1 MSTIVKDPV
10 RSRRPGL
17 PFRPRPTDLDPR
29 DTTLTQEQRTRRTRS
44 VLVLLVVLTL
54 AGAAAY
60 LLYDVRGSWSY
71 AMDLRTRQLAALLI
85 TGAAVGASSVVFQ
98 TVTGSRILTPSVMGF
113 DALYMLIQTVI
124 VYTLGSAAFLAL
136 TPGQHFLI
144 DAVLLTVFGWLLFTW
159 LFRRSSRNL
168 LMLVLVGVV
177 LGSFFGSLTSLASRL
192 LSPDDFLTLQDVMFA
207 SFSTATP
214 ELLWTAGI
222 VTTLGLAALVPLCRR
237 LDVVA
242 LGHDHAIALGVPFHL
257 VVRIT
262 LAVVTLLVA
271 SATALVGP
279 MLFLGLI
286 VANLAREIVPTH
298 KHIVLVPVAALV
310 GVLTCVV
317 GQFVVVHV
325 FDLSTTL
332 SVVVN
337 LVGGI
342 YFLRLLM
349 RTVSL

>member
-1 MSTIVKDPV
+1 M
-10 RSRRPGL
+10 
-17 PFRPRPTDLDPR
+17 
-29 DTTLTQEQRTRRTRS
+29 
-44 VLVLLVVLTL
+44 LLVVLTL

>member
-29 DTTLTQEQRTRRTRS
+29 DTTLTQEQRTRRTRF

-71 AMDLRTRQLAALLI
+71 AMDLRTRQLAALVI

>member
-1 MSTIVKDPV
+1 MTTIAPAP
-10 RSRRPGL
+10 S
-17 PFRPRPTDLDPR
+17 RPTSA
-29 DTTLTQEQRTRRTRS
+29 DTPATEAQRRTRTRA
-44 VLVLLVVLTL
+44 VLLVLGVLV
-54 AGAAAY
+54 AAACTAY

-71 AMDLRTRQLAALLI
+71 AMDLRTRQLAALVI
-85 TGAAVGASSVVFQ
+85 TGAAAGASSLVFQ
-98 TVTGSRILTPSVMGF
+98 TVAGSRILTPSVMGF

-136 TPGQHFLI
+136 TPGQHFVL
-144 DAVLLTVFGWLLFTW
+144 DALLLTGFGWLLFSW

-177 LGSFFGSLTSLASRL
+177 LGSFFASLTSLASRL

-207 SFSTATP
+207 TFSTADP

-222 VTTLGLAALVPLCRR
+222 VTVLCVAALVPLNRR

-242 LGHDHAIALGVPFHL
+242 LGHDPAVTLGVAFHRT
-257 VVRIT
+257 VRIT
-262 LAVVTLLVA
+262 LAVITLLVSA
-271 SATALVGP
+271 ATALVGP
-279 MLFLGLI
+279 MLFLGLV
-286 VANLAREIVPTH
+286 VANLARQLVPTH
-298 KHIVLVPVAALV
+298 RHAVLVPVAILV
-310 GVLTCVV
+310 GILTCVG

-325 FDLSTTL
+325 FHLTTTL

-337 LVGGI
+337 LVGGL

-349 RTVSL
+349 RTVLL

>member
-1 MSTIVKDPV
+1 MTTIVKDPV
-10 RSRRPGL
+10 RARGGA
-17 PFRPRPTDLDPR
+17 PRPEPEP
-29 DTTLTQEQRTRRTRS
+29 LTSAQRERRTR
-44 VLVLLVVLTL
+44 VVLVALVLLTVA
-54 AGAAAY
+54 AGAAY

-71 AMDLRTRQLAALLI
+71 ALDLRTRQLAALVI
-85 TGAAVGASSVVFQ
+85 TGAAVGASSLVFQ

-144 DAVLLTVFGWLLFTW
+144 DAVLLTMFGWLLFTW

-207 SFSTATP
+207 SFSTAAP
-214 ELLWTAGI
+214 ELLWTAAG
-222 VTTLGLAALVPLCRR
+222 VTLLGLAALVPLCRR

-242 LGHDHAIALGVPFHL
+242 LGHDHAVALGVPFHL

-271 SATALVGP
+271 AATALVGP

-286 VANLAREIVPTH
+286 VANLARELVLTH
-298 KHIVLVPVAALV
+298 KHLVLVPVSALV

-325 FDLSTTL
+325 FDLTTTL

>member
-1 MSTIVKDPV
+1 MSTVVKDPV
-10 RSRRPGL
+10 RA
-17 PFRPRPTDLDPR
+17 RPRGGMGQLPEH
-29 DTTLTQEQRTRRTRS
+29 TTLTVAQRQRRIR
-44 VLVLLVVLTL
+44 LVLTL
-54 AGAAAY
+54 LGVLAVAAAAAY
-60 LLYDVRGSWSY
+60 LLFDVRGSWAY
-71 AMDLRTRQLAALLI
+71 AMDLRTRQLAALVI

-124 VYTLGSAAFLAL
+124 VYALGSTTFLAL
-136 TPGQHFLI
+136 TAGQHFLI
-144 DAVLLTVFGWLLFTW
+144 DALLLTVFGWLLFAW

-222 VTTLGLAALVPLCRR
+222 VTALGIAALVPLCRR
-237 LDVVA
+237 LDVIA
-242 LGHDHAIALGVPFHL
+242 LGHNHAVALGVPYHL

-298 KHIVLVPVAALV
+298 RHLVLLPVSALV
-310 GVLTCVV
+310 GVLTCVL

>member
-10 RSRRPGL
+10 RRKD
-17 PFRPRPTDLDPR
+17 RPRPEREPAN
-29 DTTLTQEQRTRRTRS
+29 EAQRLRRTRVVLV
-44 VLVLLVVLTL
+44 VLVLLAVA
-54 AGAAAY
+54 AGLAY
-60 LLYDVRGSWSY
+60 LVYDVRGSWSY
-71 AMDLRTRQLAALLI
+71 AMDLRTRQLSALVI

-113 DALYMLIQTVI
+113 DALYVLIQTII
-124 VYTLGSAAFLAL
+124 VYVLGSAAFLAL
-136 TPGQHFLI
+136 TPEQHFLI
-144 DAVLLTVFGWLLFTW
+144 DASLLTVFGWLLFSW

-177 LGSFFGSLTSLASRL
+177 LGAFFGSLTSLASRL

-207 SFSTATP
+207 NFSTASP
-214 ELLWTAGI
+214 GLLWTAGA
-222 VTTLGLAALVPLCRR
+222 VTLLGLAVLLPLCRR

-257 VVRIT
+257 VVRVT

-271 SATALVGP
+271 AATALVGP

-286 VANLAREIVPTH
+286 VANLARELVPTH
-298 KHIVLVPVAALV
+298 RHLVLVPVSALV

-325 FDLSTTL
+325 FGLTTTL

-342 YFLRLLM
+342 YFLRMLM
-349 RTVSL
+349 RTISL

>member
-10 RSRRPGL
+10 KNSAQVPPPAGST
-17 PFRPRPTDLDPR
+17 PADG
-29 DTTLTQEQRTRRTRS
+29 TLTAAQRQRRTR
-44 VLVLLVVLTL
+44 LVLAALGVLTV
-54 AGAAAY
+54 AAVAAY
-60 LLYDVRGSWSY
+60 LLYDVRGSWTY
-71 AMDLRTRQLAALLI
+71 ALDLRTRQLAALVI
-85 TGAAVGASSVVFQ
+85 CGAAVGASSVVFQ

-113 DALYMLIQTVI
+113 DALYLLIQTVI
-124 VYTLGSAAFLAL
+124 VYALGTATFMAL
-136 TPGQHFLI
+136 TPGQHFLV

-207 SFSTATP
+207 SFSTAAP
-214 ELLWTAGI
+214 ELLWTAGA
-222 VTTLGLAALVPLCRR
+222 VTVLGLVALVPLCRR

-257 VVRIT
+257 VVRVT

-271 SATALVGP
+271 AATALVGP
-279 MLFLGLI
+279 MLFLGLV
-286 VANLAREIVPTH
+286 VANLARELVPTH
-298 KHIVLVPVAALV
+298 RHLVLVPVSALV

>member
-1 MSTIVKDPV
+1 MSTIAPE
-10 RSRRPGL
+10 RTRAHRRQDRVPA
-17 PFRPRPTDLDPR
+17 PATERQR
-29 DTTLTQEQRTRRTRS
+29 DRRTR
-44 VLVLLVVLTL
+44 LVVAVL
-54 AGAAAY
+54 AALVVAASTAF

-71 AMDLRTRQLAALLI
+71 AMDLRTRQLSALVI
-85 TGAAVGASSVVFQ
+85 VGAAVGASSLVFQ
-98 TVTGSRILTPSVMGF
+98 TVAGSRILTPSVMGF

-124 VYTLGSAAFLAL
+124 VYVFGTAAFLAL

-144 DAVLLTVFGWLLFTW
+144 DAALLTLFGWLLFTW

-177 LGSFFGSLTSLASRL
+177 LGALFGSLTSLASRL

-207 SFSTATP
+207 SFSTADP
-214 ELLWTAGI
+214 ELLWTAGG
-222 VTTLGLAALVPLCRR
+222 VTVLGIAALVPLCRR

-242 LGHDHAIALGVPFHL
+242 LGHDPAVALGVSYHR
-257 VVRIT
+257 VVRVT
-262 LAVVTLLVA
+262 LAVTTVLVA
-271 SATALVGP
+271 AATALVGP
-279 MLFLGLI
+279 MLFLGLV
-286 VANLAREIVPTH
+286 VANLARELVPTH
-298 KHIVLVPVAALV
+298 RHLVLVPVAVLV
-310 GVLTCVV
+310 GVLTVV
-317 GQFVVVHV
+317 GGQLVVVHV
-325 FDLSTTL
+325 FDLTTTL